1 MNKSNEL
8 FDSFTGK
15 GTVTKK
21 LIDKSTGKVV
31 EESTDHNLIVKAGR
45 SAMINMLAGELQS
58 SVKKMAVG
66 CKGTADLGVNAFTPI
81 KPEDGDTALKEQK
94 GMVEVASRK
103 PRLTET
109 NPQVTFVALFDC
121 ATVDS
126 LVNECGLFFE
136 DGQTMFARHT
146 FDTVSLKSTSN
157 FSLEISWTIEF

>member
-1 MNKSNEL
+1 MNRSNEL

-45 SAMINMLAGELQS
+45 SAMIKILAGELKS

-66 CKGTADLGVNAFTPI
+66 ARGTDDLEANVFNPI
-81 KPEDGDTALKEQK
+81 KPDDGDTALKDQK
-94 GMVEVASRK
+94 EMVEIASRK
-103 PRLTET
+103 PDLNGT
-109 NPQVTFVALFDC
+109 NPKVTFVALFDC
-121 ATVDS
+121 ANVNS
-126 LVNECGLFFE
+126 PVNECGLFFE
-136 DGQTMFARHT
+136 DETTMFARHT